1 MTITVTNDTN
11 ASMGYLGYSN
21 LGEFY
26 LQPGTCHLVSGQP
39 MLAPGQSCSFTA
51 VFKPT
56 KAGPVT
62 GNLSIQTSA
71 GTFNVPMSGTGAALV
86 IVPTN
91 PNYGTLAVGKTSV
104 TRSFAVTNYTTAAA
118 TYMGQTG
125 SSAFKVQPGTCT
137 LVSGTPMLASG
148 ASCAFTVYFVPAVPG
163 TAMGALN
170 ISTNVGPVVFSMTGT
185 GAGTSA
191 APVANAGGPYSGSR
205 GVPLTFH
212 GSASTAPTG
221 QTITAYN
228 WNFGDGTSG
237 TGASPVHA
245 YANVGTYNVSLTVTD
260 TAGLTN
266 TVTTTAQIALP
277 PNPVSI
283 RAVVSPAPNAAGW
296 NNSAVTVSFVC
307 TTTGSPIVSC
317 PGPQR
322 ISSDVANDVVSGTVR
337 DAAGDTA
344 SASATVNLET
354 IAPAISIASPANN
367 ATISLSTTT
376 IGVNGTVTSDVA
388 TIVSVT
394 CNGAAAV
401 VSGTAFTCT
410 ATLTPGANT
419 VSVVA
424 KDIAGNT
431 RTVPLSLTFAQAPA
445 IHILSPAN
453 LGVTNLTPVTINGTV
468 SDPNATVT
476 VDGVSV
482 PQSGGAF
489 STPVPLVEGLNVLTA
504 VATNAAGIS
513 STATIEVTLDTTP
526 PHVAINSPA
535 NGSVLT
541 ASSVTV
547 TGLANDVVVGTVNL
561 SDLTVTVNGVAAQ
574 VANRSFSA
582 LSVPL
587 ALGPNTIQATGTDR
601 AGNSAMTSVV
611 VTRVLASQ
619 PPTPAIGRAV
629 LTQWVNIV
637 SGNNQTG
644 VAGSA
649 LSAPIVVSLTDSASH
664 PLVNQTVVFKVTQNN
679 GLVSSGNAL
688 PASAAAVTTD
698 ANGKAQVVW
707 TLGKRAGAG
716 NNTLQVSSAQAVS
729 PVTFTATGTTGGAA
743 LIVVDSGNNQ
753 TGVIGQPLP
762 FPFVVDVVDSG
773 HNRVPGVPV
782 IFTVKQGGGTF
793 AGAATPSTTTVTT
806 DSNGRAIT
814 ILTEGLQA
822 GTSNIVE
829 ASFAGNAG
837 APAAFV
843 ATAKAPG
850 NPSATT
856 ISGVVLDNSNQPIQ
870 NVTIRLYMQYQGTG
884 NNLPVQVG
892 TPVVTNAQGA
902 FVIAPAPVGSYK
914 LMADGST
921 ATGAGSYPT
930 LEYDIVTVA
939 GNDNTVGMP
948 IYLPALDTVNKV
960 CVDETHGGILTL
972 PQYPGFALNIAA
984 GSATF
989 PGGSRSG
996 CVSATP
1002 VNGDKVPMA
1011 PGFGQ
1016 QPRFIVTIQ
1025 PVGTIF
1031 SPPAA
1036 MTLPNVDGLAPKAV
1050 TEMYS
1055 YDHDLA
1061 MFVAI
1066 GTGTVSND
1074 GSVIQSDPGVGV
1086 VKAGWHCGGD
1096 PNTAGTVADCAVCN
1110 ICNGTTCVAD
1120 ASQDQ
1125 NTCMTASV
1133 PFGVCMSGNCT
1144 PITATV
1150 STVTFSGAQFH
1161 NVVMDS
1167 GTPYGSPQWTSSG
1180 TQYPVS
1186 YTSGST
1192 VSLMATFQLS
1202 SAVNGA
1208 SVQVTGTAST
1218 GLMFQGSG
1226 TISGT
1231 TVTLPVTAASSALN
1245 SSISQINPLTIQWM
1259 LNINGTNISAG
1270 SSTNKVYVT
1279 LNDPTSATLW
1289 ETLLD
1294 IGTRSASG
1302 ASSAAAA
1309 VSSIWSAF
1317 TGRSVARVDGVVMG
1331 YWTGGVTT
1339 CQTLAGMLAAPGGDG
1354 SCVAWAQLFHQ
1365 TLEAQG
1371 ITGSQIFEITVDQS
1385 VNAGGD
1391 GFLVKNWKFGK
1402 HIRTGSNGICDSH
1415 ASGDDV
1421 PVPFTPPRPNYP
1433 CITPGPNGTLD
1444 STAAGDDQVVDGINF
1459 GTLYP
1464 YILYSGTSLGST
1476 YGILNGDV
1484 ANQPGIPGQNNLEP
1498 PPFFFNHFVT
1508 EYQGSVYDP
1517 SYGAGPYPTELAHK
1531 NAAID
1536 GIKSGNEAN
1545 KNIPAI
1551 QELVYQRVPSL
1562 E

>member
-118 TYMGQTG
+118 TYTGQTG

-394 CNGAAAV
+394 CNGAAAA

-419 VSVVA
+419 VSVAA

-1096 PNTAGTVADCAVCN
+1096 PNTAGTVADCAACN

-1120 ASQDQ
+1120 PSQ
-1125 NTCMTASV
+1125 NSNACTVSGV
-1133 PFGVCMSGNCT
+1133 NGVCCNGNCVKPT
-1144 PITATV
+1144 VDVLINNTATNTDDITALNPAQTIPVTIVMHSQAGCPATHVTLSATPAGRISFDNTGFDLVDGATATANITPLAASTSANDVMVIATAGGVQVGMGMMTV
-1150 STVTFSGAQFH
+1150 VNITIPSVRNSDTPTG
-1161 NVVMDS
+1161 VVDRIPPRVN
-1167 GTPYGSPQWTSSG
+1167 TP
-1180 TQYPVS
+1180 
-1186 YTSGST
+1186 
-1192 VSLMATFQLS
+1192 
-1202 SAVNGA
+1202 
-1208 SVQVTGTAST
+1208 VQVTITPDLGASGQTIVLTELNNNATNGDFTIDGSAMDTVTAT
-1218 GLMFQGSG
+1218 KMVNVSG
-1226 TISGT
+1226 T
-1231 TVTLPVTAASSALN
+1231 VQTAATGGTGGGNAGN
-1245 SSISQINPLTIQWM
+1245 
-1259 LNINGTNISAG
+1259 LNIVAQVRGQNAVQ
-1270 SSTNKVYVT
+1270 SSGF
-1279 LNDPTSATLW
+1279 S
-1289 ETLLD
+1289 
-1294 IGTRSASG
+1294 
-1302 ASSAAAA
+1302 
-1309 VSSIWSAF
+1309 VSSIPVNFSTSLAGNYNDGSLVGLQATNTWVSDSGVQADMDQAQRSEQVQITSKSGVFSGFSAITHSSYIAATNLATTDTHAVAIAALTGNGVLVISQSF
-1317 TGRSVARVDGVVMG
+1317 TFNDQRTGAANAVCPKSGFQITHTATLNADGSVTISASKVGTAATANGFSATAGAGSASNSATDR
-1331 YWTGGVTT
+1331 GGV
-1339 CQTLAGMLAAPGGDG
+1339 
-1354 SCVAWAQLFHQ
+1354 
-1365 TLEAQG
+1365 
-1371 ITGSQIFEITVDQS
+1371 ITF
-1385 VNAGGD
+1385 
-1391 GFLVKNWKFGK
+1391 
-1402 HIRTGSNGICDSH
+1402 
-1415 ASGDDV
+1415 
-1421 PVPFTPPRPNYP
+1421 P
-1433 CITPGPNGTLD
+1433 
-1444 STAAGDDQVVDGINF
+1444 
-1459 GTLYP
+1459 
-1464 YILYSGTSLGST
+1464 
-1476 YGILNGDV
+1476 
-1484 ANQPGIPGQNNLEP
+1484 
-1498 PPFFFNHFVT
+1498 
-1508 EYQGSVYDP
+1508 
-1517 SYGAGPYPTELAHK
+1517 
-1531 NAAID
+1531 
-1536 GIKSGNEAN
+1536 
-1545 KNIPAI
+1545 
-1551 QELVYQRVPSL
+1551 
-1562 E
+1562 

>member
-1 MTITVTNDTN
+1 MPRRSHRPNPESPRRRWSFLALLATVCLALSTAGASAAGYLSPTNTLVITPAAGVFGSVAVGTTSPVMTITVTNDTN

-118 TYMGQTG
+118 TYTGQTG

-601 AGNSAMTSVV
+601 AGSSAMTSVV

-1031 SPPAA
+1031 NPPAA

-1096 PNTAGTVADCAVCN
+1096 PNTTGSAATCPECQKCTGDS
-1110 ICNGTTCVAD
+1110 CVAD
-1120 ASQDQ
+1120 ASQDG
-1125 NTCMTASV
+1125 NACSIGTCVMGTCEPYEYDPGDPLRDTYSV
-1133 PFGVCMSGNCT
+1133 PLVKAPTGIGVSPSEKVIFNIQAQDQDRKR
-1144 PITATV
+1144 PIGTTAWTDFTGTGPYLITLTV
-1150 STVTFSGAQFH
+1150 SGPASWNSAG
-1161 NVVMDS
+1161 
-1167 GTPYGSPQWTSSG
+1167 SG
-1180 TQYPVS
+1180 TQ
-1186 YTSGST
+1186 T
-1192 VSLMATFQLS
+1192 LTFNSEQTGNAFLFVDS
-1202 SAVNGA
+1202 SW
-1208 SVQVTGTAST
+1208 TGTPGVSVSAKLQDMAPATVPPPDT
-1218 GLMFQGSG
+1218 GSVKDPDYPINWSIVKRTACPTTMQ

-1231 TVTLPVTAASSALN
+1231 TGVFRTDNPAVYGYQMGPPLPPPASSPYYENQTILESFGAVTAYSFSMSDLTPAFKAA
-1245 SSISQINPLTIQWM
+1245 NPTLTTPDM
-1259 LNINGTNISAG
+1259 VAAYFFGGGNNGTFVIDG
-1270 SSTNKVYVT
+1270 
-1279 LNDPTSATLW
+1279 NDQIF
-1289 ETLLD
+1289 D
-1294 IGTRSASG
+1294 QH
-1302 ASSAAAA
+1302 
-1309 VSSIWSAF
+1309 
-1317 TGRSVARVDGVVMG
+1317 GR
-1331 YWTGGVTT
+1331 
-1339 CQTLAGMLAAPGGDG
+1339 P
-1354 SCVAWAQLFHQ
+1354 
-1365 TLEAQG
+1365 
-1371 ITGSQIFEITVDQS
+1371 TGS
-1385 VNAGGD
+1385 
-1391 GFLVKNWKFGK
+1391 
-1402 HIRTGSNGICDSH
+1402 
-1415 ASGDDV
+1415 
-1421 PVPFTPPRPNYP
+1421 
-1433 CITPGPNGTLD
+1433 
-1444 STAAGDDQVVDGINF
+1444 
-1459 GTLYP
+1459 
-1464 YILYSGTSLGST
+1464 
-1476 YGILNGDV
+1476 
-1484 ANQPGIPGQNNLEP
+1484 GIPGFSAAFTPAAYARGIGYVLPQTYSCNGNA
-1498 PPFFFNHFVT
+1498 V
-1508 EYQGSVYDP
+1508 Q
-1517 SYGAGPYPTELAHK
+1517 SYTIKTLYTNGVPTIE
-1531 NAAID
+1531 
-1536 GIKSGNEAN
+1536 KSG
-1545 KNIPAI
+1545 P
-1551 QELVYQRVPSL
+1551 
-1562 E
+1562 